1 MMKFKNVIG
10 MCFLFVSVLTSSM
23 TLAQMNTEDRFRLES
38 IEIQGNER
46 VTDGTVLAYLPAQ
59 VGDEITL
66 ATLDRFI
73 SILFATNLF
82 SDVSISRDENAV
94 VISVREN
101 PIINRITIE
110 GNDVLTDEKLLEEL
124 DIQPRRVY
132 TRDIAINSTK
142 KLLDIYRLSGRFA
155 AEVVPKVIRLENNR
169 VDLIFEVDEGELIKI
184 ESIRFIGNE
193 AFSDFAL
200 RQVISSRKRRW
211 WAFMSGMDKYDPA
224 RLDYDVRLLRQF
236 YLSRGYAEINVERVQ
251 GGLLQDRSGFAVTF
265 SITEGPRFK
274 FGDIS
279 IESEIENLD
288 LQELLDVVSAE
299 RNDWYDSRVIEEGL
313 LNITNELGNLGY
325 AFVNVVPEP
334 TTSEDKKYVNVLIR
348 IGTAQKTL
356 LNA

>member
-38 IEIQGNER
+38 IEIRGNER

-59 VGDEITL
+59 VSDEITL

-82 SDVSISRDENAV
+82 SDVSISRDGNAV
-94 VISVREN
+94 VISVQEN

-236 YLSRGYAEINVERVQ
+236 
-251 GGLLQDRSGFAVTF
+251 
-265 SITEGPRFK
+265 
-274 FGDIS
+274 
-279 IESEIENLD
+279 
-288 LQELLDVVSAE
+288 
-299 RNDWYDSRVIEEGL
+299 
-313 LNITNELGNLGY
+313 
-325 AFVNVVPEP
+325 
-334 TTSEDKKYVNVLIR
+334 
-348 IGTAQKTL
+348 
-356 LNA
+356 